1 MSSLGQL
8 SGRLDHHLQIVG
20 DLTKALLALRAQL
33 LGKLESLKLTAA
45 DVEKARETVAHF
57 LEGLSPVLGG
67 QAPVHEEHRVIKER
81 LVQSGEQPV
90 DWADDFSKLVT
101 QLRAG
106 NIPDTEQLDKVMRI
120 VGYLQGEVAEDVR
133 RLRSR

>member
-1 MSSLGQL
+1 M
-8 SGRLDHHLQIVG
+8 
-20 DLTKALLALRAQL
+20 

-57 LEGLSPVLGG
+57 WKDWSRAGRSSTRSPR
-67 QAPVHEEHRVIKER
+67 EHRVIKER